1 MLLSD
6 EAGALQVLSLTL
18 LLPAADIS
26 NITITIFLSLS
37 FSARCSDIFTSQL
50 TQPETFQVFQH
61 AMLSELTAFEQSH
74 GQGTSLEDYVV
85 ILQKA
90 TSRDAASIIQLLD
103 TRLIEKL
110 HSLLQQ
116 TAVIPEARSEDEETE
131 DNKENSAMANKR
143 Q

>member
-1 MLLSD
+1 
-6 EAGALQVLSLTL
+6 
-18 LLPAADIS
+18 
-26 NITITIFLSLS
+26 
-37 FSARCSDIFTSQL
+37 
-50 TQPETFQVFQH
+50 
-61 AMLSELTAFEQSH
+61 MLSELIAFEQSH

>member
-1 MLLSD
+1 MLA
-6 EAGALQVLSLTL
+6 EVT
-18 LLPAADIS
+18 
-26 NITITIFLSLS
+26 T
-37 FSARCSDIFTSQL
+37 
-50 TQPETFQVFQH
+50 
-61 AMLSELTAFEQSH
+61 FEQSR

-116 TAVIPEARSEDEETE
+116 TTVIPEARSADEETE
-131 DNKENSAMANKR
+131 DNKENSARVNQSNNQFLTQNIKSILR
-143 Q
+143 NISTE

>member
-1 MLLSD
+1 ML
-6 EAGALQVLSLTL
+6 A
-18 LLPAADIS
+18 
-26 NITITIFLSLS
+26 
-37 FSARCSDIFTSQL
+37 
-50 TQPETFQVFQH
+50 
-61 AMLSELTAFEQSH
+61 ELTTFEQSR

-116 TAVIPEARSEDEETE
+116 TTVIPEARSADEETE
-131 DNKENSAMANKR
+131 DNKENSARVNQSNNQFLTQNIKSILR
-143 Q
+143 NISTE